1 MKSII
6 KWTIISLIQLIESY
20 EARATQYLP
29 QDDLTDKI
37 QDTLELEGY
46 EVLTDS
52 GYQPMPSIHLTKPFT
67 IWEVKTNTGRTLR
80 GADTHIL
87 FDEYL
92 HEVYIKDLKINH
104 GVMTNDGVELITSIK
119 SFKSK
124 VQMFDATVDHPDHRY
139 YTNGFLSHN
148 TVTASIFNAWYIT
161 FNYDKTTLL
170 LANKSESTKE
180 IIDKAKVVVENL
192 PFFMKPGI
200 IKYDVMNVRADNGCR
215 LVGQSTT
222 AKSGIGFTIH
232 NLYLDEFA
240 HIHPTIVDS
249 FYENVYPT
257 LSASKISRINITS
270 TPNGFNKFY
279 EIYSEAEKGN
289 NEYVATRIDW
299 WQHPDRDDAW
309 YKRELGNLGSE
320 DAFNRQYGN
329 EFTSSSS
336 LLLSP
341 GTMKHLR
348 SNAKKF
354 EWYDFEEFDN
364 IHIDTKGYLGF
375 DPDWDVEDAANSQ
388 RYYLFSVDIAE
399 GNGGDYSVIN
409 MFEVVPMEDDD
420 IRNFVSPGAMYDFF
434 KLKQVGVFKS
444 NEHPIEDFAKILYT
458 LAIDIFNAENTKMVI
473 EYNTYGTILLK
484 YLSTVFPGRND
495 FEDEMVLRFKHRHDA
510 KTLKPGIRLKSDNK
524 SVFCQNFKKLI
535 EMNRLKLSD
544 IDTVQEA
551 SLFGVLKNNSYGAQ
565 MGHDDIIMTAITA
578 TEFFGTTDYADYV
591 EELLDIIDPEKHSL
605 MEETLY
611 KGSDVQGDLQFDIY
625 SLLG

>member
-37 QDTLELEGY
+37 QDTLELDGY

-52 GYQPMPSIHLTKPFT
+52 GYQPMPSIHLTKPFK
-67 IWEVKTNTGRTLR
+67 IWEVKTNTGRTLK

-92 HEVYIKDLKINH
+92 HEVYIKDLKINQ
-104 GVMTNDGVELITSIK
+104 GVITNDGVEWITSIK

-124 VQMFDATVDHPDHRY
+124 VQMFDATVDHHDHRY

-148 TVTASIFNAWYIT
+148 TVTASIFNAWYLT

-180 IIDKAKVVVENL
+180 IIDKAKVVLEHL
-192 PFFMKPGI
+192 PFYMKPGI

-240 HIHPTIVDS
+240 HVHPTIVDS

-279 EIYSEAEKGN
+279 EIYAAAEKGD
-289 NEYVATRIDW
+289 NEYTPTRIDW
-299 WQHPDRDDAW
+299 WQHPDRDDDW
-309 YKRELGNLGSE
+309 YQRELGNLGSE

-341 GTMKHLR
+341 QTMKIMR
-348 SNAKKF
+348 KNAKKF
-354 EWYDFEEFDN
+354 VWHDMEEFDN
-364 IHIDTKGYLGF
+364 IHIDTKDCLGF
-375 DPDWDVEDAANSQ
+375 DPDFDIEDSSNSEK
-388 RYYLFSVDIAE
+388 YYLFSVDIAE

-409 MFEVVPMEDDD
+409 VFEVEPMDDKD
-420 IRNFVSPGAMYDFF
+420 IEGFVSPQAMYDFF
-434 KLKQVGVFKS
+434 KLNQVATFRS
-444 NEHPIEDFAKILYT
+444 NEHPIEDFAKVLYT
-458 LAIDIFNAENTKMVI
+458 LAIDIFNPENVKMII
-473 EYNTYGTILLK
+473 EFNTYGSILLQ
-484 YLSTVFPGRND
+484 YLRTVFAGRND
-495 FEDEMVLRFKHRHDA
+495 FEDEMVLRFKHRHDS

-524 SVFCQNFKKLI
+524 SVFCQNLKKLVELNKMKI
-535 EMNRLKLSD
+535 ND
-544 IDTVQEA
+544 IVTIQEA
-551 SLFGVLKNNSYGAQ
+551 SLFGTLKNGSYGAQ
-565 MGHDDIIMTAITA
+565 MGNDDNIMTCVTA
-578 TEFFGTTDYADYV
+578 TEFFQTTDYADYI
-591 EELLDIIDPEKHSL
+591 EELLDIIDPEKVKL
-605 MEETLY
+605 MEKVLY
-611 KGSDVQGDLQFDIY
+611 SDLDVDGDTQFDIY

>member
-6 KWTIISLIQLIESY
+6 KWTIILLIQLIESY

-37 QDTLELEGY
+37 QDTLELDGY

-67 IWEVKTNTGRTLR
+67 IWEVKTNTGRTLK

-92 HEVYIKDLKINH
+92 HEVYIKDLKINQ
-104 GVMTNDGVELITSIK
+104 GVMTDDGVEWITSIK

-215 LVGQSTT
+215 LIGQSTT

-257 LSASKISRINITS
+257 LSASKVSRINITS

-279 EIYSEAEKGN
+279 EIFSEAEKRN
-289 NEYVATRIDW
+289 NEYKATRIDW

-320 DAFNRQYGN
+320 EAFNRQYGN

-348 SNAKKF
+348 KHAKKF

-409 MFEVVPMEDDD
+409 MFEIEPMTDDD
-420 IRNFVSPGAMYDFF
+420 IKNTVSPGAMYDFF
-434 KLKQVGVFKS
+434 RLKQVGVFKS

-458 LAIDIFNAENTKMVI
+458 LAVDIFNSENLKMVI

-484 YLSTVFPGRND
+484 YLSSVFPGRND
-495 FEDEMVLRFKHRHDA
+495 FEDEMVLKFKHRHDA
-510 KTLKPGIRLKSDNK
+510 RTLKPGIRLKSDNK

-535 EMNRLKLSD
+535 ETNRIKIKD
-544 IDTVQEA
+544 IDTVQEV
-551 SLFGVLKNNSYGAQ
+551 SLFGTLKNGNYGAQ

-578 TEFFGTTDYADYV
+578 TEFFGTTDYADYI
-591 EELLDIIDPEKHSL
+591 EELLDIIDSEKHSL
-605 MEETLY
+605 MEEVLY
-611 KGSDVQGDLQFDIY
+611 KENDVQGDLQFDIY
-625 SLLG
+625 SLI